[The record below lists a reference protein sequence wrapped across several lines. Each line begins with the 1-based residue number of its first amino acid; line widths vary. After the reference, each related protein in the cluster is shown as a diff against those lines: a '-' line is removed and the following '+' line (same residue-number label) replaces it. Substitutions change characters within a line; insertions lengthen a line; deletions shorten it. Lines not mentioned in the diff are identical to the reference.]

1 MAEGTEV
8 GNPAGK
14 KGFTPLLAG
23 GLIAVAIAVLGLIS
37 MWTVALPV
45 TPENMMCAAI
55 YPPPA
60 GCAGTARILPAAV
73 WSALLVIATLVT
85 LVLARRTWWG
95 AVVGVTITGVV
106 AFLGYWATLYVRL
119 FLVV

>member
-23 GLIAVAIAVLGLIS
+23 GLIAVA
-37 MWTVALPV
+37 
-45 TPENMMCAAI
+45 
-55 YPPPA
+55 
-60 GCAGTARILPAAV
+60 
-73 WSALLVIATLVT
+73 IATLVT